1 MSNKTTPLK
10 RSPLKGII
18 KAAENVGSSDSPLR
32 FDWGGAGGGAAAGA
46 ATGAAMGSVVPGI
59 GTLAGGIIGG
69 AIGFFSGGKEEET
82 LDPKY
87 QEEIDQQMNEF
98 KSISTENIYAG
109 AKNEMAGVSFNLEK
123 RDFKNQFEGLKNT
136 YEDLGDLKMQ
146 NAYENMTIDQRA
158 AEFQKQ
164 QFQQSQANIMQG
176 LQGAAGGSGIAAL
189 AQTMAQQGQ
198 VQSQQ
203 AAADIGKQER
213 ENRLRAAG
221 AEMDIQKMQEQ
232 RQELIARGGME
243 TQMAKM
249 SGAQA
254 ADQMLAQREQ
264 AIATGQFQASQARGQ
279 GAMQAQ
285 AMRLEVASQAR
296 DLEFQRAQALLS
308 YASGQQQAETERIE
322 ADKSW
327 MQKTFGF

>member
-1 MSNKTTPLK
+1 
-10 RSPLKGII
+10 
-18 KAAENVGSSDSPLR
+18 
-32 FDWGGAGGGAAAGA
+32 
-46 ATGAAMGSVVPGI
+46 
-59 GTLAGGIIGG
+59 
-69 AIGFFSGGKEEET
+69 
-82 LDPKY
+82 
-87 QEEIDQQMNEF
+87 
-98 KSISTENIYAG
+98 
-109 AKNEMAGVSFNLEK
+109 MAGVSFNLEK

-285 AMRLEVASQAR
+285 AMRLEGASQAR